1 MPAVK
6 VLLTRGGG
14 ISPAHIA
21 GDGLPMSCI
30 ALEEPRG
37 SLLSR
42 QLQVA
47 QSSGVVPLELGT
59 ARAYGQG

>member
-14 ISPAHIA
+14 ISPVHIA
-21 GDGLPMSCI
+21 GDGLPMICI
-30 ALEEPRG
+30 ALEPRG